1 MWNVKLICRPQG
13 CEESVGSI
21 EGRLQHSF
29 PHGQAWCLYTWW
41 GWYLMEWRFQ
51 LMFYSDHSVKT
62 HILRWGHSCVETRTL
77 CSRGRR
83 SWSTR
88 SPSWATPR
96 RVPASSSSSTCSS
109 SSLGPK
115 GRRSCRS
122 VELLGGNHTF
132 VIAIQLIQKFSV
144 HYWLLFSS
152 SWWPC
157 QPPPKV
163 CHRDWFKSIILLGQF
178 KYCFVAGT

>member
-1 MWNVKLICRPQG
+1 MWGVSWK
-13 CEESVGSI
+13 
-21 EGRLQHSF
+21 HW
-29 PHGQAWCLYTWW
+29 GQASTQFSPWTGLVPLH
-41 GWYLMEWRFQ
+41 LMRLILECWFQ
-51 LMFYSDHSVKT
+51 FLFFSDHVNT
-62 HILRWGHSCVETRTL
+62 YILRWGHSCVETRTL

-88 SPSWATPR
+88 SPSWATPK

-122 VELLGGNHTF
+122 VELLGGNHTY

-163 CHRDWFKSIILLGQF
+163 CHRECYKSIILLGRRTVLLQAHQLTPIF
-178 KYCFVAGT
+178 SNKLDHN